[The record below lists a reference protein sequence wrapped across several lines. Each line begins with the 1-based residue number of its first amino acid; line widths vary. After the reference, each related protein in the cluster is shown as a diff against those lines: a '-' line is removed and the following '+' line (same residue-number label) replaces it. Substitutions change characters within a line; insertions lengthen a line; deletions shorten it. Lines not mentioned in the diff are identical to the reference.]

1 MKKSHICNIIRSEH
15 EYRRHAER
23 ISFFIKFFFYPSKIF
38 RRIKNTIKI
47 LTTQLSNIKNFGS
60 KIYTI
65 DSNEILQGADGHY
78 YSIHLQKSQ
87 FNVRLIVYINDENI
101 PYFLCAFNERSGKNR
116 TNYST
121 YTTVM
126 KERINYFLG
135 DDNYE

>member
-1 MKKSHICNIIRSEH
+1 MARKHSFSREEELMGSFKGFGNSE
-15 EYRRHAER
+15 EELE
-23 ISFFIKFFFYPSKIF
+23 KIDVEELPLEV
-38 RRIKNTIKI
+38 K
-47 LTTQLSNIKNFGS
+47 Q
-60 KIYTI
+60 
-65 DSNEILQGADGHY
+65 Q
-78 YSIHLQKSQ
+78 
-87 FNVRLIVYINDENI
+87 IVYINDENI

>member
-23 ISFFIKFFFYPSKIF
+23 ISFFIKFFFIHPKFLEELRTLLKTDLKGKESIF
-38 RRIKNTIKI
+38 FKI

-87 FNVRLIVYINDENI
+87 FNVRLIVYN
-101 PYFLCAFNERSGKNR
+101 K
-116 TNYST
+116 
-121 YTTVM
+121 
-126 KERINYFLG
+126 
-135 DDNYE
+135 

>member
-1 MKKSHICNIIRSEH
+1 MNTEDMLKELASLLN
-15 EYRRHAER
+15 
-23 ISFFIKFFFYPSKIF
+23 SFFIHPKFLEELRTLLKTDLKGKESIFF
-38 RRIKNTIKI
+38 KI

-87 FNVRLIVYINDENI
+87 FNVRLIVYIN
-101 PYFLCAFNERSGKNR
+101 ERSGKNR

>member
-1 MKKSHICNIIRSEH
+1 MKSNSTAIL
-15 EYRRHAER
+15 
-23 ISFFIKFFFYPSKIF
+23 
-38 RRIKNTIKI
+38 IKI
-47 LTTQLSNIKNFGS
+47 KLRHSLGRPSRSDFVQ
-60 KIYTI
+60 
-65 DSNEILQGADGHY
+65 
-78 YSIHLQKSQ
+78 SQ

>member
-1 MKKSHICNIIRSEH
+1 MNTEDMLKELASLLN
-15 EYRRHAER
+15 
-23 ISFFIKFFFYPSKIF
+23 SFFIHPKFLEELRTLLKTDLKGKES
-38 RRIKNTIKI
+38 
-47 LTTQLSNIKNFGS
+47 
-60 KIYTI
+60 
-65 DSNEILQGADGHY
+65 
-78 YSIHLQKSQ
+78 
-87 FNVRLIVYINDENI
+87 NVRLIVYINDENI

>member
-1 MKKSHICNIIRSEH
+1 MDITIPFI
-15 EYRRHAER
+15 YRNLNLMFVWLY
-23 ISFFIKFFFYPSKIF
+23 I
-38 RRIKNTIKI
+38 
-47 LTTQLSNIKNFGS
+47 
-60 KIYTI
+60 
-65 DSNEILQGADGHY
+65 
-78 YSIHLQKSQ
+78 
-87 FNVRLIVYINDENI
+87 INDENI

>member
-1 MKKSHICNIIRSEH
+1 MFVWLYI
-15 EYRRHAER
+15 
-23 ISFFIKFFFYPSKIF
+23 
-38 RRIKNTIKI
+38 
-47 LTTQLSNIKNFGS
+47 
-60 KIYTI
+60 
-65 DSNEILQGADGHY
+65 
-78 YSIHLQKSQ
+78 
-87 FNVRLIVYINDENI
+87 INDENI

>member
-1 MKKSHICNIIRSEH
+1 MDITIPFI
-15 EYRRHAER
+15 YR
-23 ISFFIKFFFYPSKIF
+23 
-38 RRIKNTIKI
+38 N
-47 LTTQLSNIKNFGS
+47 LNLM
-60 KIYTI
+60 
-65 DSNEILQGADGHY
+65 
-78 YSIHLQKSQ
+78 
-87 FNVRLIVYINDENI
+87 IVYINDENI

>member
-1 MKKSHICNIIRSEH
+1 M
-15 EYRRHAER
+15 
-23 ISFFIKFFFYPSKIF
+23 
-38 RRIKNTIKI
+38 
-47 LTTQLSNIKNFGS
+47 
-60 KIYTI
+60 
-65 DSNEILQGADGHY
+65 
-78 YSIHLQKSQ
+78 
-87 FNVRLIVYINDENI
+87 IVYINDENI